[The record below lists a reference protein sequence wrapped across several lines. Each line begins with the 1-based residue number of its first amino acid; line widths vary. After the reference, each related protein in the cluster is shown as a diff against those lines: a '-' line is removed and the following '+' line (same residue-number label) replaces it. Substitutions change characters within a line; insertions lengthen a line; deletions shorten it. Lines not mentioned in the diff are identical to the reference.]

1 MGLPVRPAPEQ
12 NDTGTEPVPELVA
25 EIPEGFDI
33 GGLHDGRQDNLRI
46 LTGDSIY
53 AII

>member
-12 NDTGTEPVPELVA
+12 DDTGTEPVPGLVT

-33 GGLHDGRQDNLRI
+33 GDLHDGRQDNLHTHLDRR
-46 LTGDSIY
+46 
-53 AII
+53 